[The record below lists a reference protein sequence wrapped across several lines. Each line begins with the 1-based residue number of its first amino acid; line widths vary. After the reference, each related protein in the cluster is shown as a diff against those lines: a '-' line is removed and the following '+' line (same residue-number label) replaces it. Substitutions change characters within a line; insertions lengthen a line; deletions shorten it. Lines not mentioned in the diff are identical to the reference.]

1 MLGKQER
8 GEEGKKSYVFLWGLP
23 ISYSSW
29 RFFKEFGSMEGVM
42 LKQNVFLFFFCFI
55 PWGDISPLLF
65 YWSAAACCSLV
76 LGVSMLTKC
85 LSVNFSLGCF
95 LDKLASSVI
104 LVVVSSCVF
113 LLDIKSVLSQ
123 CLGTPWLALSSS
135 SWSYLLL
142 GTTDVRCPLHLLRR
156 PSYKSVRLPSCSRIS
171 SRGDTRLFL
180 REAGILQRSA
190 VVGST
195 QCHSLLYRNSSVIQC
210 C

>member
-1 MLGKQER
+1 MLWCFQFSSSLTLAGEWVRNACSRLIQPLFSFPFMLGKQER
-8 GEEGKKSYVFLWGLP
+8 GEEGKKSYFFLWGLP

-42 LKQNVFLFFFCFI
+42 LKQNLFLFFFCFI

-85 LSVNFSLGCF
+85 LSVNFSLECF

-123 CLGTPWLALSSS
+123 CLGTHTMT
-135 SWSYLLL
+135 
-142 GTTDVRCPLHLLRR
+142 GTLKFFVVIPPTWDYRCQ
-156 PSYKSVRLPSCSRIS
+156 V
-171 SRGDTRLFL
+171 
-180 REAGILQRSA
+180 
-190 VVGST
+190 ST
-195 QCHSLLYRNSSVIQC
+195 ASPQKA
-210 C
+210 